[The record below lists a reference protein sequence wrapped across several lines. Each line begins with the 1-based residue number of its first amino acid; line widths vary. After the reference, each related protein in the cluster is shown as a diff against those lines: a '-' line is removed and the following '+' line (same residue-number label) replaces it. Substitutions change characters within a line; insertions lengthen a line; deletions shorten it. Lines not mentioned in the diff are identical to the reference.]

1 MRCCCPDVDKNA
13 CSDAYKDACKKFK
26 RRVALKP
33 NTLRILLGELA
44 GTFILVAFGEGAIA
58 QSRLSNETKGRY
70 LSVNW
75 GWAVGVMMGTY
86 VTMGVSGGHLNP
98 AITLALAI
106 SGKLSRSLKI
116 IHFYLIGQYLG
127 AFLGALLVYLIY
139 ARSGNLLNF
148 FCFLFVHP
156 LSGKHFSLPF
166 LPATPTSRS

>member
-1 MRCCCPDVDKNA
+1 MRCRCPDVDKDA
-13 CSDAYKDACKKFK
+13 CRDACKKFK
-26 RRVALKP
+26 RRVAFKP
-33 NTLRILLGELA
+33 NILRILLGELA

-98 AITLALAI
+98 AITVALAI
-106 SGKLSRSLKI
+106 SGKLVSRSLKI

-139 ARSGNLLNF
+139 ARSGNLLIF

-156 LSGKHFSLPF
+156 LSGKHCSLPF

>member
-1 MRCCCPDVDKNA
+1 MRCCCRDVDINA
-13 CSDAYKDACKKFK
+13 CRDACQKFK

-106 SGKLSRSLKI
+106 SGKLTRSLKI

-139 ARSGNLLNF
+139 ARSGN
-148 FCFLFVHP
+148 
-156 LSGKHFSLPF
+156 
-166 LPATPTSRS
+166 

>member
-139 ARSGNLLNF
+139 ARS
-148 FCFLFVHP
+148 CH
-156 LSGKHFSLPF
+156 
-166 LPATPTSRS
+166 